1 MAERDQE
8 PVGALLD
15 GLSAKARKSLAAAGF
30 DLPRLRGLA
39 STEQGERQVRHI
51 VTEFGVVP
59 AEGRLTTDSS
69 PSLRKEVATGWGLV
83 VLGAVV
89 GLAAVLAT
97 TVLVDR
103 PLGLLIAAL
112 GAGGMVFLVIRT
124 PQSRGREAAVLLSLS
139 AVAVL
144 YFTSF
149 LSAPQWYLAARGKQV
164 AATLEPPSP
173 AWAARGSRVA
183 YCRVRLP
190 DGSTRQVDQDDRTC
204 AGDTGAT
211 VQVVYDPGGR
221 LAPVLGA
228 KRTLGR
234 ISRLVAAG
242 AGIALLAT
250 AAGAVAAAGRRKDEP

>member
-39 STEQGERQVRHI
+39 ATEQGERQVRHI

-59 AEGRLTTDSS
+59 AEGRLATDSS

-112 GAGGMVFLVIRT
+112 AAGGMVVLVIRT
-124 PQSRGREAAVLLSLS
+124 PHSRGREAAVLLGLS

-149 LSAPQWYLAARGKQV
+149 LSAPQWYLAVRGKQV
-164 AATLEPPSP
+164 AATLEPPSQ
-173 AWAARGSRVA
+173 AWARGSRVA

-250 AAGAVAAAGRRKDEP
+250 AAGAVAVAGRRKDEP